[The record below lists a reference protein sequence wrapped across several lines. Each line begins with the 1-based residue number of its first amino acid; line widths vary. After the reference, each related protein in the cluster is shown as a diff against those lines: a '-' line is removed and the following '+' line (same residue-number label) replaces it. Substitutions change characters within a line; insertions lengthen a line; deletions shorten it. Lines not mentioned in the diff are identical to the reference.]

1 MTELEK
7 KLNAFKLESQTKEK
21 ALENIKR
28 LRKDLDLEN
37 IHPDRKRLRAILQKS
52 GSLTDELLTMR
63 EQDRE

>member
-7 KLNAFKLESQTKEK
+7 KLSAFKLESQTKEK

-37 IHPDRKRLRAILQKS
+37 IHPDRKRLQAILQKS